1 MMNAAERLMGERGI
15 GAVSIR
21 DVLDASQQRNNSAA
35 AYHFGSWDGLISA
48 LIESRMAPINDA
60 RQRMLDELDAAGRP
74 PQIRQLVNVLVDPLA
89 DATVRR
95 SDSHYCRFLAQS
107 HTDPTWTQLVEVSQH
122 GTAYRRW
129 RQQLHDQLVDV
140 PAELRFG
147 RIDRV
152 VTMVIVALSRW
163 ERKTNRGRV
172 PLEARLQDLVD
183 SAVAVLEAPASP
195 TTSAL
200 LAPTQAART
209 TRKRRNDN

>member
-21 DVLDASQQRNNSAA
+21 DVLDAAHQRNNSAA
-35 AYHFGSWDGLISA
+35 AYHFGSWDGMISA
-48 LIESRMAPINDA
+48 LLESRMAPINEA
-60 RQRMLDELDAAGRP
+60 RRQLLDELDAAERP
-74 PQIRQLVNVLVDPLA
+74 PQIRELVNVLVDPLA

-95 SDSHYCRFLAQS
+95 SESYYCRFLAQS
-107 HTDPTWTQLVEVSQH
+107 HTDPNWTRLVELSQH

-129 RQQLHDQLVDV
+129 RQQLHEQLVHL
-140 PAELRFG
+140 PAELRFE

-152 VTMVIVALSRW
+152 VTMAIITLSRW
-163 ERKTNRGRV
+163 ERGPNRGPV
-172 PLEARLQDLVD
+172 PLGARLQDLVD

-200 LAPTQAART
+200 LQPTQAART
-209 TRKRRNDN
+209 TRKRRNNH